1 MLMPSIIG
9 ERLFD
14 DLFDFPVPR
23 THTANVNA
31 AMRTDIRETEQGYEL
46 DIDLPGYK
54 KSDLK
59 LELREGYLTIN
70 AERSSDNDEKDSEG
84 RYVRR
89 ERFYGSMSR
98 SFYVGENITE
108 EDIHAKFQDGI
119 LKLSLPKDKPKQVE
133 EKKYIAIEG

>member
-1 MLMPSIIG
+1 MLMPSLIG

-14 DLFDFPVPR
+14 DLFDFPVAR
-23 THTANVNA
+23 THTTN

-54 KSDLK
+54 KTDLK
-59 LELREGYLTIN
+59 LELKDGYLTIN
-70 AERSSDNDEKDSEG
+70 AERSSDNDEKDSAG

-89 ERFYGSMSR
+89 ERFYGAMSR

-108 EDIHAKFQDGI
+108 EDIRAKFQDGI